1 MAVRRGG
8 AYTTPMNS
16 NRLSLGRVLPP
27 PTREQIAALAYAI
40 WEDRGRPAGSDVDCW
55 IEAERELQG
64 EVASA
69 HHTFVDDIPAELSA
83 FERGPTED
91 PDIDAELDEIVSRP
105 APRSATAL

>member
-1 MAVRRGG
+1 
-8 AYTTPMNS
+8 MNS
-16 NRLSLGRVLPP
+16 KTFSAGRVLPP

-40 WEDRGRPAGSDVDCW
+40 WEDRGRPAGCDVDCW